1 MVCAALIDSGK
12 PARPLKNTRGIN
24 AIVSGGRLFFAVIQ
38 GADGGKLQRAH
49 ACAFAPFGRTV
60 GSNFRP
66 RFQERD
72 QT

>member
-38 GADGGKLQRAH
+38 GADEGADGAKLRWRML
-49 ACAFAPFGRTV
+49 APL
-60 GSNFRP
+60 P
-66 RFQERD
+66 RSGAL
-72 QT
+72 

>member
-38 GADGGKLQRAH
+38 GADGGKLRWRVL
-49 ACAFAPFGRTV
+49 APL
-60 GSNFRP
+60 P
-66 RFQERD
+66 RSGAL
-72 QT
+72 